1 MPTPLSIPLA
11 EGRAALLAGLDAFE
25 AAVAS
30 LDDLAL
36 LAPSRAHGWAR
47 VDCIVHVRVGLEEML
62 AGTAAVTGAAPT
74 VDAASYWSTWQE
86 SEEADP
92 VPGILWTRR
101 TASAYARPRGVI
113 EHLDMVTRG
122 VRAAAERMD
131 EGALA
136 FQDQVIAT
144 GDFLATWAV
153 ELTVHHLDLDLS
165 PDHPAPAPPALALAR
180 RTVDALHPDET
191 DAAEGDARAVLRGFG
206 REGAR

>member
-11 EGRAALLAGLDAFE
+11 EGRAALLAALDAFE
-25 AAVAS
+25 GAVAS

-36 LAPSRAHGWAR
+36 LVPSRAHGWAR
-47 VDCIVHVRVGLEEML
+47 LDCVVHVRVGLEEML
-62 AGTAAVTGAAPT
+62 AGTPAVTGAAPT

-86 SEEADP
+86 TEEADP

-101 TASAYARPRGVI
+101 TASAYARPGGVI
-113 EHLDMVTRG
+113 EHLGMVARG
-122 VRAAAERMD
+122 VRAAVERMD

-153 ELTVHHLDLDLS
+153 ELTAHHLDLDLS
-165 PDHPAPAPPALALAR
+165 PDQPAPAPPALALAR
-180 RTVDALHPDET
+180 RTVEALRPGAADPSEDDAT
-191 DAAEGDARAVLRGFG
+191 AVLRGFG
-206 REGAR
+206 REDAR

>member
-11 EGRAALLAGLDAFE
+11 EGRAALLSALDAFE

-47 VDCIVHVRVGLEEML
+47 VDCVVHVRVGLEEML
-62 AGTAAVTGAAPT
+62 AGTPAVTGTAPT
-74 VDAASYWSTWQE
+74 VDAASYWSTWE
-86 SEEADP
+86 ETAEADP
-92 VPGILWTRR
+92 IPGILWTRR

-113 EHLDMVTRG
+113 EHLDMVARG

-153 ELTVHHLDLDLS
+153 EQTVHHLDLDL
-165 PDHPAPAPPALALAR
+165 PAGAPGPAPSALALAR
-180 RTVDALHPDET
+180 RTVEALRPGAADPSED
-191 DAAEGDARAVLRGFG
+191 DAAAVLRGFG
-206 REGAR
+206 RPDER